1 MADGWLSDFY
11 LKMEKSQGRIYNF
24 ALGNAKLIE
33 IKYQKYG

>member
-1 MADGWLSDFY
+1 
-11 LKMEKSQGRIYNF
+11 MEKSQGRIYNF